1 MRMLKIDQTWQDAYP
16 HGWIGQERWLLPGFC
31 RGRGSCSFS
40 SMMYRDLGF
49 RARPSSSS
57 TISLI
62 GRIAGRPRAPLP
74 SNSTSASSPLGSQM
88 PRSSAE
94 SGCSLGQQNQ
104 SVKVCL
110 PMCELNTFRMGSL
123 PPAVREECL
132 PRGHRRG
139 SSLPGNLILLLLRG
153 DDLGGRRT
161 QRHQSSRQTVSI
173 TRPGLHK
180 LKLLGLFVQLR

>member
-1 MRMLKIDQTWQDAYP
+1 MI
-16 HGWIGQERWLLPGFC
+16 
-31 RGRGSCSFS
+31 
-40 SMMYRDLGF
+40 YRDLGF
-49 RARPSSSS
+49 RARLSTSS

-74 SNSTSASSPLGSQM
+74 SNSTSASSPLGSQV

-94 SGCSLGQQNQ
+94 SGCSLEQQKQ
-104 SVKVCL
+104 LIKVCL
-110 PMCELNTFRMGSL
+110 PMCELNTFRIGSL

-139 SSLPGNLILLLLRG
+139 SSLPGNLLLLLLSG
-153 DDLGGRRT
+153 VDLGGRRS
-161 QRHQSSRQTVSI
+161 QRHQSSRETVSI

-180 LKLLGLFVQLR
+180 LTLRPICSIKIETRIRKSPTMSNIVRFSVGNQPATDEVWP

>member
-1 MRMLKIDQTWQDAYP
+1 M
-16 HGWIGQERWLLPGFC
+16 PGFC
-31 RGRGSCSFS
+31 SGRGSCRFS
-40 SMMYRDLGF
+40 SMIYRDLGF
-49 RARPSSSS
+49 RARPSTSS

-74 SNSTSASSPLGSQM
+74 SNSTSASSPLGSQV

-94 SGCSLGQQNQ
+94 SGCSLGEQKQLI
-104 SVKVCL
+104 KVCL
-110 PMCELNTFRMGSL
+110 PMCELNTFTIGSL

-139 SSLPGNLILLLLRG
+139 SSLPGNLLLLLLSG
-153 DDLGGRRT
+153 DDLGGRRS
-161 QRHQSSRQTVSI
+161 QRHQSSRETVSI

-180 LKLLGLFVQLR
+180 LKLFSVQPFCSIKIETRIRKTTMMSNIV